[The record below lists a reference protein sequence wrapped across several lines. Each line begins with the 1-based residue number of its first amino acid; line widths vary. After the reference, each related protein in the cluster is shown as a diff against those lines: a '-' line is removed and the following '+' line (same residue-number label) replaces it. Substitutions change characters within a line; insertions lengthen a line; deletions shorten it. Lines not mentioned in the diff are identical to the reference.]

1 MKQERDGLKKKKT
14 FRDIKEVFKNKY
26 KYLEME
32 NSIQR
37 LKMQF

>member
-1 MKQERDGLKKKKT
+1 MKQERDGLKKKKK
-14 FRDIKEVFKNKY
+14 RFKNKY